1 MQRYPAL
8 VKDPA
13 EADLFYVPT
22 FGNNFDPKHPE
33 YKCPSLEELKKRLD
47 HYSES
52 TAYKHFVV
60 YSRTASNSR
69 RDCPIVNISG
79 ESDEL
84 DEYFRP
90 ITRLA
95 LEDHPERNILSVPY
109 PSPLSGL
116 PKAAFDTT
124 VDGIFNNLKTNVV
137 GGTFGV
143 HGKFSALRNL
153 LKSECE
159 MSEVCE
165 FVEIKNHHKPE
176 FMELY
181 AKSLFCLQPPGD
193 TLSRKG
199 ILDSMAGGCI
209 PVIFA
214 DRQQSLWKLHI
225 PNWKDVSILVPNE
238 PIGEK
243 AVIPYLQNISPEK
256 IANLRGN
263 IKALLPRLVFEHTPC
278 GDECF
283 FDYFEHTVTS
293 LSDAIKKAEN
303 ERKMELN
310 LNMKVENGKFV
321 EIERKPSR
329 VIEIMLENAAS
340 APIPSLPSVS
350 SLPFAHLTGAVE
362 RKDPSVVESDVKID
376 TPLVEA
382 NEDDRRK
389 VSETRDSDPETTSP
403 LLARGEEYLDD
414 RRKVSETRVSD
425 PQTTS
430 PLLARGEGYLDDRR
444 KVSETRVSDPQ
455 TTSPLL
461 ARGEGYLVKY
471 RLKSLGSLT

>member
-1 MQRYPAL
+1 
-8 VKDPA
+8 
-13 EADLFYVPT
+13 
-22 FGNNFDPKHPE
+22 
-33 YKCPSLEELKKRLD
+33 
-47 HYSES
+47 
-52 TAYKHFVV
+52 
-60 YSRTASNSR
+60 
-69 RDCPIVNISG
+69 
-79 ESDEL
+79 
-84 DEYFRP
+84 
-90 ITRLA
+90 
-95 LEDHPERNILSVPY
+95 
-109 PSPLSGL
+109 
-116 PKAAFDTT
+116 
-124 VDGIFNNLKTNVV
+124 
-137 GGTFGV
+137 
-143 HGKFSALRNL
+143 
-153 LKSECE
+153 

-283 FDYFEHTVTS
+283 FDYFE
-293 LSDAIKKAEN
+293 
-303 ERKMELN
+303 
-310 LNMKVENGKFV
+310 VENGKFV

-461 ARGEGYLVKY
+461 ARGEGYLDDRRKVSETRVSDLQTTSPLLARGEGYLDDRRKVSETRVSDPQTTSPLLARGEGYLVKY